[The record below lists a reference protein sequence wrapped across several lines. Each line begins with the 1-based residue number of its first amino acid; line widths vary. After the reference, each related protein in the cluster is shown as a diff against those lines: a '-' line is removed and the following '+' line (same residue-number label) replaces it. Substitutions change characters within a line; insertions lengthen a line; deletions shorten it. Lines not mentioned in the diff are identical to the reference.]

1 MDDEL
6 GRSVNSNLGMHVGI
20 KPLVT
25 LESLESLFKSVL
37 LYA

>member
-1 MDDEL
+1 MGDEL

-25 LESLESLFKSVL
+25 LESLFRSVL
-37 LYA
+37 FHV